1 MWRLEITLYME
12 WKTDPNLLAVKI
24 LKRIEEAED
33 YVSYSSL
40 QERAEEIGIN
50 LDLLDSALEK
60 LQKRKKVK
68 MRVKGD
74 DILYKAKPRAV
85 PKDPFATS
93 SWARDNYPWPGQ
105 NGIPE
110 FVMPFPEWD
119 LSWIFLTPDE
129 MKEYR
134 AKAKGM
140 PLFVLNKHIKNR
152 IKKTVV

>member
-1 MWRLEITLYME
+1 MDTTPYME

-40 QERAEEIGIN
+40 QERAEEIGVS
-50 LDLLDSALEK
+50 LDLLDNALEK

-74 DILYKAKPRAV
+74 DILYKAKPRAKL
-85 PKDPFATS
+85 KDPFAVST
-93 SWARDNYPWPGQ
+93 WLRDNYPYPGK

-110 FVMPFPEWD
+110 FVMPFPEID
-119 LSWIFLTPDE
+119 MSYIFLTPDE
-129 MKEYR
+129 MKQYK
-134 AKAKGM
+134 ANAKGM
-140 PLFVLNKHIKNR
+140 PLFMMNQRMKQR
-152 IKKTVV
+152 IKKAAE